1 MVRKRGWRSVQIFN
15 HNDLNSGTILS
26 FKVINSTKKSLKGTT
41 RNVET
46 NAKTKLLLSQDYSDC
61 KSQNN

>member
-1 MVRKRGWRSVQIFN
+1 MVRKGGGGLSQIFN
-15 HNDLNSGTILS
+15 SNDLNSGTILS
-26 FKVINSTKKSLKGTT
+26 FKVINSTKKSLKETT

-61 KSQNN
+61 KRRND